1 MESIQMG
8 PAQRPPL
15 AHERRTTGD
24 TQLPVADGIVGGASK
39 QPKGKGIGKKSAKP
53 APAPAPLPL
62 SPFLLLGLQRP
73 AASHSG
79 PSSATAAADATTAPT
94 ARKTAKKNGAP
105 ERKKAPS
112 AQTKGGRKD
121 RQCNP
126 RRSPVRCR
134 RPPASNGYAVGS
146 GGQEVKRKGS
156 PLQRKRN
163 AQPPQ
168 PTRRAEP
175 KLRPPRSAAV
185 IISLTPS
192 AVAKGCRTNNCLLRF
207 RPEAVVEGC
216 KPNDE
221 DVAKEITGAMPMEVA
236 AEFARPLSLDTD
248 SSESGSTWASTSA
261 SRKPSWS
268 VTGYN
273 GKRRGKTQRRSWRTS
288 CNLSSRRSPRISD
301 TEEDRPVLKEDLRKC
316 TQVVRN
322 VVRKSGN
329 LKGTSQKA
337 LNWVTDKIVKYVEQ
351 PESAVIARLEEEIK
365 KWQEHSARLEANMK
379 AMKEEN
385 ATLKRR
391 LEDLEASANKSST
404 EEMLAMVEA
413 RVQARLESALMGPA
427 QRPTLAHER
436 RTASGD
442 TQLPVTSGYVGGAP
456 NTKPAK
462 GKGKRKEKGAAQP
475 APAPAPSPL
484 QSLGPPVRRHNPS
497 RPNPLQSPAC
507 CRQPRLTWTRR
518 GSRWSEER
526 KKGKPAAAPTNST
539 QPPKP
544 TRRKEPKL
552 RPPRSAAVVI
562 SLTPAAIAKGLT
574 YKSVL
579 TDAQNKVDLTGL
591 EISKMRP
598 KFAATGAPMYE
609 VPGANSEERAD
620 SLAARLRECF
630 AGRKISK
637 SPGPRRP
644 WNCG

>member
-1 MESIQMG
+1 
-8 PAQRPPL
+8 
-15 AHERRTTGD
+15 
-24 TQLPVADGIVGGASK
+24 
-39 QPKGKGIGKKSAKP
+39 
-53 APAPAPLPL
+53 
-62 SPFLLLGLQRP
+62 
-73 AASHSG
+73 
-79 PSSATAAADATTAPT
+79 
-94 ARKTAKKNGAP
+94 
-105 ERKKAPS
+105 
-112 AQTKGGRKD
+112 
-121 RQCNP
+121 
-126 RRSPVRCR
+126 
-134 RPPASNGYAVGS
+134 
-146 GGQEVKRKGS
+146 
-156 PLQRKRN
+156 
-163 AQPPQ
+163 
-168 PTRRAEP
+168 
-175 KLRPPRSAAV
+175 
-185 IISLTPS
+185 
-192 AVAKGCRTNNCLLRF
+192 
-207 RPEAVVEGC
+207 
-216 KPNDE
+216 
-221 DVAKEITGAMPMEVA
+221 MPMEVA

-248 SSESGSTWASTSA
+248 SSESGSTVRSKKLWRRKSQTRSSFSQLSLTSDTDEPA
-261 SRKPSWS
+261 P
-268 VTGYN
+268 
-273 GKRRGKTQRRSWRTS
+273 KTQAIDGRMRGRPPSVGKYVGLKKAQLERDRLQREAARKDAEKELEDQLQFIKS
-288 CNLSSRRSPRISD
+288 PVPPRISD

-436 RTASGD
+436 RTATGD

-456 NTKPAK
+456 NPKPAK

-475 APAPAPSPL
+475 APASLPPPSLL

-497 RPNPLQSPAC
+497 RVPPRPRRLRRHRRAKKTQDRRRETPKQKPQKGKKNGPPPA
-507 CRQPRLTWTRR
+507 QPAPEPRVLPPAPANVDTPWVEVVRR
-518 GSRWSEER
+518 K

-562 SLTPAAIAKGLT
+562 SLTPAAIAKGLS

-630 AGRKISK
+630 AGSEDIKIS
-637 SPGPRRP
+637 RP
-644 WNCG
+644 TKTVELRLSELDYTATPESVAAALSKA

>member
-1 MESIQMG
+1 MDNPSRLPPGSVSEVG
-8 PAQRPPL
+8 AQ
-15 AHERRTTGD
+15 
-24 TQLPVADGIVGGASK
+24 
-39 QPKGKGIGKKSAKP
+39 
-53 APAPAPLPL
+53 
-62 SPFLLLGLQRP
+62 
-73 AASHSG
+73 
-79 PSSATAAADATTAPT
+79 APT
-94 ARKTAKKNGAP
+94 VMQNMVAFSGFDRK
-105 ERKKAPS
+105 
-112 AQTKGGRKD
+112 
-121 RQCNP
+121 
-126 RRSPVRCR
+126 
-134 RPPASNGYAVGS
+134 
-146 GGQEVKRKGS
+146 
-156 PLQRKRN
+156 
-163 AQPPQ
+163 
-168 PTRRAEP
+168 
-175 KLRPPRSAAV
+175 
-185 IISLTPS
+185 
-192 AVAKGCRTNNCLLRF
+192 
-207 RPEAVVEGC
+207 AVVEGC

-248 SSESGSTWASTSA
+248 SSESGSTVRSKKLWR
-261 SRKPSWS
+261 RKSL
-268 VTGYN
+268 
-273 GKRRGKTQRRSWRTS
+273 QREAARKDAEKELEDQLQFIKSPVPPRT
-288 CNLSSRRSPRISD
+288 SD

-442 TQLPVTSGYVGGAP
+442 TELPVTSGYSLGPPARRHKPVAGPSTAP
-456 NTKPAK
+456 ANTSASTAKKTQDRRRETPKQKPQK
-462 GKGKRKEKGAAQP
+462 GKKNGPPPAQP
-475 APAPAPSPL
+475 APEPRVLPPAPANVDTPWVEV
-484 QSLGPPVRRHNPS
+484 VRRK
-497 RPNPLQSPAC
+497 
-507 CRQPRLTWTRR
+507 
-518 GSRWSEER
+518 

-562 SLTPAAIAKGLT
+562 SLNT
-574 YKSVL
+574 S
-579 TDAQNKVDLTGL
+579 
-591 EISKMRP
+591 SKCVGPTLQERPDGRP
-598 KFAATGAPMYE
+598 K
-609 VPGANSEERAD
+609 
-620 SLAARLRECF
+620 
-630 AGRKISK
+630 
-637 SPGPRRP
+637 
-644 WNCG
+644 